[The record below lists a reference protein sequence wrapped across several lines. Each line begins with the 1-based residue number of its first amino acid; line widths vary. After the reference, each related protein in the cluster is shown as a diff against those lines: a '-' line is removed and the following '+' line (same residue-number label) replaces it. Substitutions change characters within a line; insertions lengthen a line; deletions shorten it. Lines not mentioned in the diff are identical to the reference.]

1 MKLFTYRNP
10 DAAVLHGH
18 VGMYIEHLRKGIDV
32 AQAYM
37 LFERNR
43 DPEIK
48 PALSDMLSLIASPAA
63 LTIAREIDSR
73 VKKETGRAVSVLE
86 SEGALFPLE
95 EKTLLA
101 PVPRPLSIRDFIA
114 FEKHVKQSVKGVMRF
129 LYPRVA
135 ALNSA
140 CEKIFKKGF
149 LKPPRLWYKIPAYY
163 KGNPGSVVGHGA
175 DVIWPPF
182 TTYLDYELEFGIYI
196 SRQGRDI
203 TREQARDYIAGYT
216 IYNDYS
222 CRDLQVQEMQLRLG
236 PAKSKDF
243 DSGNVMGPLLVTPD
257 EVPDP
262 YNLAMIARVNG
273 EEWSRGN
280 SRDMYYR
287 FEDLIAYV
295 SRYETLYPGDFIGS
309 GTVGNGCG
317 LEHGRWLKPGDVVEL
332 EVQGLGLL
340 RNRVVQEDKK

>member
-1 MKLFTYRNP
+1 MKLFTYQNSD
-10 DAAVLHGH
+10 DAVSQGRI
-18 VGMYIEHLRKGIDV
+18 GMYIEPLRKGIDL

-37 LFERNR
+37 LYERNR

-48 PALSDMLSLIASPAA
+48 LALAAMPALIASPEA
-63 LTIAREIDSR
+63 LAVARAIDSR
-73 VKKETGRAVSVLE
+73 VKADAAKEGNVLE
-86 SEGALFPLE
+86 SEGALFSLE
-95 EKTLLA
+95 EKTLCT

-114 FEKHVKQSVKGVMRF
+114 FEKHVKQSIKGVMRF

-135 ALNSA
+135 ALNSV
-140 CEKIFKKGF
+140 CEKVFKKGF
-149 LKPPRLWYKIPAYY
+149 LRPPRLWYKIPAYY
-163 KGNPGSVVGHGA
+163 KGNPGSVIGHGA

-182 TTYLDYELEFGIYI
+182 TSYLDYELEIGIFI

-203 TREQARDYIAGYT
+203 TREQARSYIAGYT

-222 CRDLQVQEMQLRLG
+222 CRDLQVKEMQLRLG

-243 DSGNVMGPLLVTPD
+243 DTGNVMGPFLVTPD

-262 YNLAMIARVNG
+262 YNLEMTARVNG

-280 SRDMYYR
+280 SRDMYYK

-295 SRYETLYPGDFIGS
+295 SQYETLYPGDFIGS

-332 EVQGLGLL
+332 EVESLGIL
-340 RNRVVQEDKK
+340 RNRVVKEDGN